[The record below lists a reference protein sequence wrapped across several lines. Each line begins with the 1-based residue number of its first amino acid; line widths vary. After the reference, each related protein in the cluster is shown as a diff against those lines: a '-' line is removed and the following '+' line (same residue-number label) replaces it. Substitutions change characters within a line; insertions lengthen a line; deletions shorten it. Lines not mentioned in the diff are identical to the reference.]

1 MGKDF
6 LNADRTELSVEGD
19 GCGLFISW
27 GGLSCS
33 VVALSCSQQL

>member
-19 GCGLFISW
+19 GGGLFIS
-27 GGLSCS
+27 
-33 VVALSCSQQL
+33 